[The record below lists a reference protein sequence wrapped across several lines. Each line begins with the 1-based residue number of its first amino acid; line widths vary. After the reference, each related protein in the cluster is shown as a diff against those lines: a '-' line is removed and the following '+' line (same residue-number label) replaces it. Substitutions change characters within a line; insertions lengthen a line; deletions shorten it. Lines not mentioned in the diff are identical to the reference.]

1 MITGCDAIAG
11 ERQAR
16 GLPWAASP
24 FPTAVMSTAEPL
36 PSRDI
41 AVLLEVMKRLRESC
55 PWDRVQTFDTIA
67 PYTIEEAYEVASAV
81 ADKDFKSLPGEL
93 GDLLFQVVFHAR
105 MAEEA
110 GLFDF
115 GDVVQA
121 VTAKMIRRHP
131 HVFGDTKLA
140 TSDAVLKQ
148 WDAIK
153 RREKTDRASALD
165 GVPRGLPA
173 LAKAQKTQSKAAR
186 VGFDWADA
194 EGSLQKVNEE
204 IKELQQADTSEE
216 LAEELGD
223 LLFSV
228 VNFARKS
235 KLDAEGLLQAAT
247 GKFSERF
254 RKMEA
259 LAESRGLNFSSLTL
273 NEMDKL
279 WDEVKG

>member
-1 MITGCDAIAG
+1 MV
-11 ERQAR
+11 
-16 GLPWAASP
+16 SP
-24 FPTAVMSTAEPL
+24 IDRLKQIVQ
-36 PSRDI
+36 
-41 AVLLEVMKRLRESC
+41 RLRSPDGC
-55 PWDRVQTFDTIA
+55 PWDREQTHESLK
-67 PYTIEEAYEVASAV
+67 PHVIEECYELIDAI
-81 ADKDFKSLPGEL
+81 DEKDDQGVEEEL
-93 GDLLFQVVFHAR
+93 GDLLLQVVLHAQ
-105 MAEEA
+105 MASEE
-110 GLFDF
+110 GRFDF
-115 GDVVQA
+115 DSVADVISE
-121 VTAKMIRRHP
+121 KLIRRHP

-194 EGSLQKVNEE
+194 EGALQKVEEE
-204 IKELQQADTSEE
+204 IKELHQAEISEK

-235 KLDAEGLLQAAT
+235 KLDAEELLQAAT
-247 GKFSERF
+247 RKFSERF

-273 NEMDKL
+273 SEMDKL
-279 WDEVKG
+279 WDEVKGQPSNQ

>member
-1 MITGCDAIAG
+1 MKPA
-11 ERQAR
+11 
-16 GLPWAASP
+16 
-24 FPTAVMSTAEPL
+24 
-36 PSRDI
+36 RDI
-41 AVLLEVMKRLRESC
+41 ARLIEIMAALRTPKTGC
-55 PWDRVQTFDTIA
+55 PWDLEQDFATIA
-67 PYTIEEAYEVASAV
+67 PYTIEEAYEVADAI
-81 ADKDFKSLPGEL
+81 ARHDLDDLRDEL
-93 GDLLFQVVFHAR
+93 GDLLLQVVFHAR
-105 MAEEA
+105 MAQEQGA
-110 GLFDF
+110 FDF
-115 GDVVQA
+115 ADVIEA
-121 VTAKMIRRHP
+121 ITTKLIRRHP
-131 HVFGDTKLA
+131 HVFGDTKLS

-186 VGFDWADA
+186 VGFDWSDA
-194 EGSLQKVNEE
+194 EGSLQKVSEE
-204 IKELQQADTSEE
+204 VKELQQADTSEK

-223 LLFSV
+223 LLFSI

-235 KLDAEGLLQAAT
+235 KLDAEELLQAAT
-247 GKFSERF
+247 CKFSERF

-279 WDEVKG
+279 WDEVKLMW

>member
-1 MITGCDAIAG
+1 MV
-11 ERQAR
+11 
-16 GLPWAASP
+16 SP
-24 FPTAVMSTAEPL
+24 IDRLKQIV
-36 PSRDI
+36 D
-41 AVLLEVMKRLRESC
+41 RLRSPDGC
-55 PWDRVQTFDTIA
+55 PWDREQTHESLK
-67 PYTIEEAYEVASAV
+67 PHVIEECYELIDAI
-81 ADKDFKSLPGEL
+81 DENDDQGMQEEL
-93 GDLLFQVVFHAR
+93 GDLLLQVVLHAQ
-105 MAEEA
+105 MASEE
-110 GLFDF
+110 GRFDF
-115 GDVVQA
+115 DSIADVISE
-121 VTAKMIRRHP
+121 KLIRRHP

-194 EGSLQKVNEE
+194 EGALEKVKEE
-204 IKELQQADTSEE
+204 IKEIEQTGASEK

-235 KLDAEGLLQAAT
+235 KLDAEDLLQAAT
-247 GKFSERF
+247 RKFSERF
-254 RKMEA
+254 RKIEA
-259 LAESRGLNFSSLTL
+259 LAESRGLSFSSLNL
-273 NEMDKL
+273 SEMDKL

>member
-1 MITGCDAIAG
+1 M
-11 ERQAR
+11 
-16 GLPWAASP
+16 AS
-24 FPTAVMSTAEPL
+24 EEG
-36 PSRDI
+36 R
-41 AVLLEVMKRLRESC
+41 
-55 PWDRVQTFDTIA
+55 FDFD
-67 PYTIEEAYEVASAV
+67 SV
-81 ADKDFKSLPGEL
+81 ADVISDKL
-93 GDLLFQVVFHAR
+93 
-105 MAEEA
+105 
-110 GLFDF
+110 
-115 GDVVQA
+115 
-121 VTAKMIRRHP
+121 IRRHP

-173 LAKAQKTQSKAAR
+173 LAKAQKTQGKAAR

-194 EGSLQKVNEE
+194 KGSLQKVNEE
-204 IKELQQADTSEE
+204 IKELQQADTSEK

-235 KLDAEGLLQAAT
+235 KLDAEGLLQDAT
-247 GKFSERF
+247 NKFSKRF
-254 RKMEA
+254 RQMET

-273 NEMDKL
+273 SDMDAL
-279 WDEVKG
+279 WDEVKRRPSNQ